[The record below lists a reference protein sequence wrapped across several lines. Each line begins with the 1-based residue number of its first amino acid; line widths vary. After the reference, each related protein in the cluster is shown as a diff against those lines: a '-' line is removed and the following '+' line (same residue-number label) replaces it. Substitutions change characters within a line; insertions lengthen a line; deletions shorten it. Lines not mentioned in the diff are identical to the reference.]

1 MSKSTFSLPR
11 SGSALAL
18 CAALALPGCQQAS
31 APPAE
36 PEPTPP
42 VLQAGQLHY
51 ASNHPQLALLAVTEA
66 RPASVLRVE
75 LPARLVWNEE
85 RTQRIVPA
93 FAGRVA
99 AIRADL
105 GQRVQAGTTLA
116 LLASPDFGQAQ
127 ADAAKA
133 QADQHL
139 AQQAL
144 ARQRELFTAGIVA
157 RKELEQAEADAARA
171 HAESARAL
179 ARTQLYGGGTG
190 VSQQLAL
197 RSGID
202 GVVVERNLNP
212 GQELRP
218 DQGGPA
224 LFVVTDP
231 RSLWV
236 QIDAR
241 EGDLDSLRPGDGF
254 TLRVGAY
261 PGETFSG
268 RVTASADAIDPA
280 TRTIKVR
287 GVVDNA
293 DRRLKAEMLATAHV
307 AENRS
312 GGVVVP
318 AQAVVLAGRTH
329 QVYVQRAPGVF
340 EPRSITLA
348 HEGPGEA
355 IVASGLAAGEKIVAG
370 NVLLL
375 AQQWQAL
382 AQDAAPGTPPA
393 RAEDTHKD
401 TQP

>member
-157 RKELEQAEADAARA
+157 RKELEQAEA
-171 HAESARAL
+171 ESARAL

-241 EGDLDSLRPGDGF
+241 EGDLDSLRPGDRF
-254 TLRVGAY
+254 TLQVGAY

>member
-36 PEPTPP
+36 PDPTPP

-171 HAESARAL
+171 HAAVWRRHRREPAARA
-179 ARTQLYGGGTG
+179 AQRHRRRGGGA
-190 VSQQLAL
+190 QPQ
-197 RSGID
+197 
-202 GVVVERNLNP
+202 P
-212 GQELRP
+212 
-218 DQGGPA
+218 
-224 LFVVTDP
+224 
-231 RSLWV
+231 
-236 QIDAR
+236 
-241 EGDLDSLRPGDGF
+241 RPGAAARPGRPGAVRGDRP
-254 TLRVGAY
+254 TLAVGA
-261 PGETFSG
+261 
-268 RVTASADAIDPA
+268 D
-280 TRTIKVR
+280 
-287 GVVDNA
+287 
-293 DRRLKAEMLATAHV
+293 
-307 AENRS
+307 
-312 GGVVVP
+312 
-318 AQAVVLAGRTH
+318 
-329 QVYVQRAPGVF
+329 
-340 EPRSITLA
+340 
-348 HEGPGEA
+348 
-355 IVASGLAAGEKIVAG
+355 
-370 NVLLL
+370 
-375 AQQWQAL
+375 
-382 AQDAAPGTPPA
+382 
-393 RAEDTHKD
+393 
-401 TQP
+401 

>member
-1 MSKSTFSLPR
+1 MSKSTLLLP
-11 SGSALAL
+11 GAGIALAL
-18 CAALALPGCQQAS
+18 CAALALTGCQQAS
-31 APPAE
+31 PPPAE
-36 PEPTPP
+36 PEPAPP

-51 ASNHPQLALLAVTEA
+51 ASGHPQLALLAVTEA
-66 RPASVLRVE
+66 RPASVLRVD

-105 GQRVQAGTTLA
+105 GQRVQAGATLA

-127 ADAAKA
+127 ADTAKA
-133 QADQHL
+133 HADQVL

-144 ARQRELFTAGIVA
+144 ARQRELFAAGIVA

-179 ARTQLYGGGTG
+179 ARTQLYGGGD

-241 EGDLDSLRPGDGF
+241 EGDLASLRPGDRF
-254 TLRVGAY
+254 TLEVGAY
-261 PGETFSG
+261 PGEAFTG

-280 TRTIKVR
+280 ARTLKVR

-307 AENRS
+307 TENRS
-312 GGVVVP
+312 GGIVVP

-340 EPRSITLA
+340 EPRSVTLA

-382 AQDAAPGTPPA
+382 AQDATQDGGSAAKG
-393 RAEDTHKD
+393 